1 MTEPGANLGHVISGL
16 SAIQQT
22 GSLRELAPIL
32 DENVFWQGP
41 QPDLSCSGR
50 EEVLRVMSGGA
61 PQRLRL
67 TKVEVQEFGERV
79 VISVEGPGLP
89 ETPVLAA
96 GAPRTL
102 VFTFADGKVIRIESF
117 SARDAAFTASGPG

>member
-1 MTEPGANLGHVISGL
+1 MAEPGANLDLILSMLSG
-16 SAIQQT
+16 IQRA

-32 DENVFWQGP
+32 DEGVFWQGP
-41 QPDLSCSGR
+41 RADLHCSGR
-50 EEVLRVMSGGA
+50 EEVLAVMSGGA
-61 PQRLRL
+61 PRPLHL
-67 TKVEVQEFGERV
+67 TRVEAQEFGDRV

-89 ETPVLAA
+89 ETPALGP

-117 SARDAAFTASGPG
+117 ASREAALASGAG